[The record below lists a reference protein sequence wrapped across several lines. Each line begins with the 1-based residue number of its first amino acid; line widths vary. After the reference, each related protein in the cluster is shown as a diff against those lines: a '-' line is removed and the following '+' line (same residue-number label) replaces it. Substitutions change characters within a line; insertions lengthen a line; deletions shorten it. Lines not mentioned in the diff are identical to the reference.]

1 MGILGSLLKKFSCK
15 SSCKFNEQPCNMDL
29 HRLSLDQFD
38 LKYKDIEKLHRILS
52 KRQRKNVTD
61 I

>member
-1 MGILGSLLKKFSCK
+1 MGLGSLLKKLSCR
-15 SSCKFNEQPCNMDL
+15 SSCKFNEQTCDMDL
-29 HRLSLDQFD
+29 QRLSLDQFE

-52 KRQRKNVTD
+52 KRKRKNCNTD